1 MIQQEQLRAL
11 GQMASGIAHD
21 FNNTLTPILGFSNL
35 LIRFPQK
42 LDDKA
47 QTTEYLQL
55 IHTTAKEAANVV
67 KRLQEFY
74 KRRQENTPFQPVN
87 LNQLIKQTIS
97 LTRPKWKDEGM
108 AKGATIGINTEL
120 GDVPSVK
127 GNTTELRGAL
137 ANLIFNAT
145 DAIESD
151 GIITI
156 RTDSD
161 GEDVVLEIKDT
172 GRGMTDAM
180 KEHCFD
186 PFFTTQLE
194 RGKNLG
200 LPTVVGTIQQH
211 DGKISVRSQL
221 AVGTTFTIRLPIP
234 SEPPTVNGTP
244 HPAVGSRHL
253 HVLVVDNEQPIR

>member
-21 FNNTLTPILGFSNL
+21 FNNTLTPILGFSDL

-200 LPTVVGTIQQH
+200 LPSCCWHNPTTRRQDFRQEPIGGWDDLHHPSAHLIGTAH
-211 DGKISVRSQL
+211 SQ
-221 AVGTTFTIRLPIP
+221 RYP
-234 SEPPTVNGTP
+234 S
-244 HPAVGSRHL
+244 SRCW
-253 HVLVVDNEQPIR
+253 VASSPCSGC